1 MPDPAGA
8 PILPPDLAV
17 RLAEF
22 ARSCKAAAR
31 AVSLYPGGHPAI
43 NVSLT
48 RLAQATGRLT
58 EQGPAELH
66 VRSDDLLLGESRLPK
81 PDPAVTELAALL
93 HRQSIGML
101 TVNSTADGDAWR
113 TLLLLLAR
121 PPDEVRADGGIA
133 HLWTTA
139 GGPSIDIREIDY
151 GEVLRERQG
160 VAATIDMILAAAIG
174 GPRLELD
181 DSGMQSLLEIV
192 RDPGKLQ
199 QLLEQLQAR
208 SSESPQGVELHTAA
222 LLTMV
227 RGLVEYVSRESPG
240 DLNSVFEQLGQ
251 GARRL
256 SVEAMI
262 SLLAERSRP
271 QAMAGSV
278 NVVSAMIENMS
289 DSSVAGFVADAVV
302 AERGAS
308 ERIAHAFR
316 ALVPEFDRQRQLL
329 ALAKEEARAG
339 FPEEDEETFP
349 ELWQR
354 VEGMLTSYTD
364 ARYVSDDY
372 ARELSHARLQPVDVE
387 RTTDDPPERVAAWL
401 GSVSD
406 SALRN
411 LDRELLHDLL
421 VIETDPLRWRD
432 VADTVVL
439 HADDLIR
446 VGYFDQAVGLMNHLI
461 EQGRTTGERQAHANA
476 ALERLG
482 NGSLMKH
489 LPAFLRSA
497 DDQIVGRIKELCH
510 AIGPAVVVPLAEGL
524 AAEQDARARRRL
536 RDILVGFGQRGAEA
550 VRQLMN
556 AANWEVRRTAAFL
569 LREFGSAEG
578 LKEIVPLLADREPL
592 VQREAVQALA
602 MNGSREAS
610 AILLKAL
617 LAARG
622 PARDTL
628 LKEVLASRDDRT
640 APLFVHLLHTME
652 PNQLPDLYMA
662 AIDVLGSH
670 GSDDAVP
677 ALRAAL
683 VRGQWWT
690 PFANRKY
697 RSAAAQALR
706 RLGTAAAVEALRSVS
721 ASGPGGAR
729 AAARAELSR
738 SE

>member
-1 MPDPAGA
+1 MPDPAGS
-8 PILPPDLAV
+8 PVLPPDPAA

-22 ARSCKAAAR
+22 ARTCKAAAR

-43 NVSLT
+43 NVALT
-48 RLAQATGRLT
+48 RLAEATTRLT
-58 EQGPAELH
+58 EQGPVELH
-66 VRSDDLLLGESRLPK
+66 VRSDELLVGEARLPK
-81 PDPAVTELAALL
+81 PDASVSELAVLL

-101 TVNSTADGDAWR
+101 TMNATADGDAWR

-121 PPDEVRADGGIA
+121 PPEDVRADGGIA

-160 VAATIDMILAAAIG
+160 VAATIDMIVASALG
-174 GPRLELD
+174 GPHLELD
-181 DSGMQSLLEIV
+181 DTGMQALLEIV
-192 RDPGKLQ
+192 RDPSKLQ

-208 SSESPQGVELHTAA
+208 ASESAQGVEIHTAA

-227 RGLVEYVSRESPG
+227 RGLVDYVSRVAPE

-256 SVEAMI
+256 SVDAMI

-271 QAMAGSV
+271 EAMAGSV
-278 NVVSAMIENMS
+278 NVVSALIENMS
-289 DSSVAGFVADAVV
+289 DSSVAGFVASAVV

-329 ALAKEEARAG
+329 SLAKEEARAG
-339 FPEEDEETFP
+339 FEDEETFP
-349 ELWQR
+349 ELWHS

-387 RTTDDPPERVAAWL
+387 RTNDDPPERVAGWL
-401 GSVSD
+401 GTVSD

-432 VADTVVL
+432 IADTVVL

-446 VGYFDQAVGLMNHLI
+446 VGYFDQAVSLMNHLI
-461 EQGRTTGERQAHANA
+461 EQSRTSGDRQAHATE

-482 NGSLMKH
+482 KGSLMKH
-489 LPAFLRSA
+489 LPVFLRSA
-497 DDQIVGRIKELCH
+497 DDDMVRRLKELCH

-536 RDILVGFGQRGAEA
+536 RDILVGFGQRGAES

-569 LREFGSAEG
+569 LREFGGAEG

-592 VQREAVQALA
+592 VQREAVQALV

-610 AILLKAL
+610 TILLKAL
-617 LAARG
+617 LGARG
-622 PARDTL
+622 SERQTL
-628 LKEVLASRDDRT
+628 LKEVLAGRDERT
-640 APLFVHLLHTME
+640 APLFAHLLNTME
-652 PNQLPDLYMA
+652 PSQLPELYMT
-662 AIDVLGSH
+662 AIEVLGSH
-670 GSDDAVP
+670 GSEDAVP

-697 RSAAAQALR
+697 RSAAAQSLR
-706 RLGTAAAVEALRSVS
+706 RLGTPSALAALRNVS
-721 ASGPGGAR
+721 ASGPGGSR
-729 AAARAELSR
+729 AAARAELTR

>member
-1 MPDPAGA
+1 M
-8 PILPPDLAV
+8 
-17 RLAEF
+17 
-22 ARSCKAAAR
+22 
-31 AVSLYPGGHPAI
+31 
-43 NVSLT
+43 
-48 RLAQATGRLT
+48 
-58 EQGPAELH
+58 ELH
-66 VRSDDLLLGESRLPK
+66 VRSDELLVGEARLAK
-81 PDPAVTELAALL
+81 PDGSVAELAALL
-93 HRQSIGML
+93 HRHSIGML
-101 TVNSTADGDAWR
+101 TLNANVDDEAWR

-121 PPDEVRADGGIA
+121 APEEVRADGGIA

-151 GEVLRERQG
+151 GEVLREKQG
-160 VAATIDMILAAAIG
+160 VAATIEQIIAAAIN
-174 GPRLELD
+174 GPHLELD
-181 DSGMQSLLEIV
+181 DAGMQSLLEIV
-192 RDPGKLQ
+192 RDQGKLQ

-208 SSESPQGVELHTAA
+208 SSESPQGIELHTTA

-227 RGLVEYVSRESPG
+227 RGLVDYVSRAAPLE
-240 DLNSVFEQLGQ
+240 LNTVFEQLGQ

-271 QAMAGSV
+271 EAMAGSV
-278 NVVSAMIENMS
+278 NVVSALIENMS

-329 ALAKEEARAG
+329 SLAKEEAKAG
-339 FPEEDEETFP
+339 FEDEESFP
-349 ELWQR
+349 ELWQN

-372 ARELSHARLQPVDVE
+372 ARELSHARLQPIDIE
-387 RTTDDPPERVAAWL
+387 RTNDDPPERVAAWL
-401 GSVSD
+401 GTVSD
-406 SALRN
+406 SALRS

-421 VIETDPLRWRD
+421 VIEVDPLRWRD
-432 VADTVVL
+432 IADTVVQ
-439 HADDLIR
+439 HGDDLIR
-446 VGYFDQAVGLMNHLI
+446 VGYFDQAVALMNQLI
-461 EQGRTTGERQAHANA
+461 EQSRTSGDRQTHATV

-482 NGSLMKH
+482 EGSLMKH
-489 LPAFLRSA
+489 LPVFLRSA
-497 DDQIVGRIKELCH
+497 DEEMVQRLKELCH

-536 RDILVGFGQRGAEA
+536 RDILVGFGQRGAES

-569 LREFGSAEG
+569 LREFGGAEG

-592 VQREAVQALA
+592 VQREAVQALV

-610 AILLKAL
+610 TILLKAL

-628 LKEVLASRDDRT
+628 LKEVLGGRDERT

-652 PNQLPDLYMA
+652 PNQLPDLYLT
-662 AIDVLGSH
+662 AIEVLGSH
-670 GSDDAVP
+670 GGEDAVP

-683 VRGQWWT
+683 IRGQWWT

-697 RSAAAQALR
+697 RTAAAQSLR
-706 RLGTAAAVEALRSVS
+706 RLGIPSALDALRSVS
-721 ASGPGGAR
+721 QSGPGGSR
-729 AAARAELSR
+729 AAARAELTR

>member
-1 MPDPAGA
+1 MPDPAAA
-8 PILPPDLAV
+8 PVLPPDPAA

-22 ARSCKAAAR
+22 ARTCKAAAR

-48 RLAQATGRLT
+48 RLAQAATRLT
-58 EQGPAELH
+58 EQGPVELH
-66 VRSDDLLLGESRLPK
+66 VRSDELLVGEARLAK
-81 PDPAVTELAALL
+81 PDSSISELAALL
-93 HRQSIGML
+93 HRQSIGMF
-101 TVNSTADGDAWR
+101 TVNANVDDDAWR

-121 PPDEVRADGGIA
+121 PPEEVRADGGIA

-139 GGPSIDIREIDY
+139 GGPSLDIREIDY
-151 GEVLRERQG
+151 GEVLRERHG
-160 VAATIDMILAAAIG
+160 VAATIDQIVAAAIQ
-174 GPRLELD
+174 GPHLELD
-181 DSGMQSLLEIV
+181 DVGMQSLLEIV

-199 QLLEQLQAR
+199 QLLAQLQTRA
-208 SSESPQGVELHTAA
+208 SESPQGVELHIAA

-227 RGLVEYVSRESPG
+227 RGLVEYVSRAAPQ

-271 QAMAGSV
+271 EAMTGSV
-278 NVVSAMIENMS
+278 NVVSALIENMS

-329 ALAKEEARAG
+329 SLAKEEARAG
-339 FPEEDEETFP
+339 FEDDEAFP
-349 ELWQR
+349 GLWQN

-364 ARYVSDDY
+364 ARYVSEDY
-372 ARELSHARLQPVDVE
+372 ARELSHARLQPIDIE
-387 RTTDDPPERVAAWL
+387 RTSDDPPERVAAWL
-401 GSVSD
+401 GTVSD

-421 VIETDPLRWRD
+421 VIEADPLRWRD
-432 VADTVVL
+432 IADTVVL
-439 HADDLIR
+439 HADDLMR
-446 VGYFDQAVGLMNHLI
+446 VGYFDQAVSLMNHLI
-461 EQGRTTGERQAHANA
+461 EQSRTSGDRQAHATQ

-482 NGSLMKH
+482 KGSLMKH
-489 LPAFLRSA
+489 LPVFLRSA
-497 DDQIVGRIKELCH
+497 DDDMVRRLKDLCH
-510 AIGPAVVVPLAEGL
+510 AIGPTVVVPLAEGL

-536 RDILVGFGQRGAEA
+536 RDILVGFGQRGAES

-569 LREFGSAEG
+569 LREFGGAEG

-592 VQREAVQALA
+592 VQREAVQALV

-610 AILLKAL
+610 TILLTAL

-622 PARDTL
+622 TARDAL
-628 LKEVLASRDDRT
+628 LKEVLGGRDERT
-640 APLFVHLLHTME
+640 APLFVHLLHIMQ
-652 PNQLPDLYMA
+652 PNQLPELYMT

-670 GSDDAVP
+670 GGEDAVP

-683 VRGQWWT
+683 LRGQWWT

-697 RSAAAQALR
+697 RSAAAQSLR
-706 RLGTAAAVEALRSVS
+706 RLGIPSALDALRSV
-721 ASGPGGAR
+721 AKSGPGGSR
-729 AAARAELSR
+729 AAARAELTR
-738 SE
+738 LE